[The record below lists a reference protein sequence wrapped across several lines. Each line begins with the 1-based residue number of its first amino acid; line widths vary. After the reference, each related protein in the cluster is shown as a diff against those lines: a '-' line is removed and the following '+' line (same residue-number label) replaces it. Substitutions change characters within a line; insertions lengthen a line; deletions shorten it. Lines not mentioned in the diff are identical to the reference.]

1 MKQIFNPYLPSY
13 EYIPDGE
20 PHIFN
25 NRLYIYGSH
34 DRFNGTTYC
43 ENDYVCWSAPVD
55 DLSDWRFEGEIYNRK
70 QHPHKEECL
79 ILFAPDVIQGPDGR
93 YYLYYSVAHSSRMLQ
108 YATVLPD
115 ILNILA
121 MLKPKM
127 AEYMEYNPE
136 IMYSLTPVFLWMMT
150 AVYTFTPASALR
162 KQRMNMDVLWRE
174 LSYAA

>member
-1 MKQIFNPYLPSY
+1 MK
-13 EYIPDGE
+13 
-20 PHIFN
+20 HIFN

-70 QHPHKEECL
+70 QHPHKEERL
-79 ILFAPDVIQGPDGR
+79 ILFAPDVVQGADGR
-93 YYLYYSVAHSSRMLQ
+93 YYLYYSVAHSSRMSV
-108 YATVLPD
+108 TV
-115 ILNILA
+115 
-121 MLKPKM
+121 
-127 AEYMEYNPE
+127 AEYMEYNQE